1 MPFNIGDKVKIKDN
15 YVDKNGLYPDG
26 EENIFTIK
34 CFHRLGINEYRY
46 FLHDNGDG
54 KKSGSVCNCGKHN
67 WVVYEN
73 ILELVESVDSVKSV
87 ESTES
92 IEVNNNNMNKK
103 LSIEEYKK
111 IIKIGDKIILDYRGI
126 GEVDGEISNIS
137 YDKNRFDFCTDNS
150 NFDGGGIKLP
160 MYKYSYPLEF
170 SSSIRSITLVKEKKH
185 VQKRNA
191 YVEIKK
197 EGGKMCI
204 SFKIPSEI
212 EDFFKSISE
221 GKTKK
226 SGAWFKGEEGVE
238 YYAQPEELERKLTS
252 IDGNVFSDFGSGLIR
267 DGRINVA
274 VLRCVGSSKGVK
286 ITSDGFSAVS
296 NAELQDYIKKIG
308 LYIKKLWESNISS
321 TTIKSTITFEL

>member
-1 MPFNIGDKVKIKDN
+1 MSFNIGDKVKYIDTSIGNKPKKEDN
-15 YVDKNGLYPDG
+15 L
-26 EENIFTIK
+26 FTIK
-34 CFHRLGINEYRY
+34 CKNGESYY
-46 FLHDNGDG
+46 LHDNGDG
-54 KKSGSVCNCGKHN
+54 NEYGNKCFCGKHN
-67 WVVYEN
+67 WVAYDGQ
-73 ILELVESVDSVKSV
+73 LELV
-87 ESTES
+87 ES

-111 IIKIGDKIILDYRGI
+111 IIKIGDKIILDWAGI

-137 YDKNRFDFCTDNS
+137 YDKNRFDFCTNNS

-226 SGAWFKGEEGVE
+226 SGAWFKGDDGVE